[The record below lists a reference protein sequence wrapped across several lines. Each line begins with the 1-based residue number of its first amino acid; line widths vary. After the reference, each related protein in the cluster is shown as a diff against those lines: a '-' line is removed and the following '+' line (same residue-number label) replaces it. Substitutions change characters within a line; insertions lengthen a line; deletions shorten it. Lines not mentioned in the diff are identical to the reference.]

1 MTAQPLIPTDAIV
14 LHDNQVR
21 TTSLKVAEA
30 FGKRHDN
37 VIRKLQTIDCSQ
49 KFNELNF
56 EGIEYT
62 DGRGRQKPAFEMTK
76 DGFVFLVMGFTG
88 HKAAQVK
95 EAYIAAFNE
104 MAAQLYGGPIQG
116 LTPAQQREIQ
126 QIVSRLAQRPGN
138 TYASLYRGLKDH
150 FQVGTYKDIP
160 AERFGSAKAFL
171 MGVESIEGD
180 YEPAPPTLYHYPI
193 ETAKPRTMPLPQ
205 QAWLTH
211 EAVLDPGYGRPC
223 EKLLNELAANGHD
236 ISGAAQE
243 YKALYLLART
253 GSSIMHEMRDLA
265 DNALMRGL
273 NTWFGPRH

>member
-1 MTAQPLIPTDAIV
+1 MTAQSTTFDFHSHPVRVIDNTDHTWFVAADVAAALEYSEPSAMTRHLDDDEKGLSIV
-14 LHDNQVR
+14 QTPGGEQQLLAVNESGLYHAV
-21 TTSLKVAEA
+21 LKSRKPAAKEFRRWVTAEVLPA
-30 FGKRHDN
+30 
-37 VIRKLQTIDCSQ
+37 IRK
-49 KFNELNF
+49 
-56 EGIEYT
+56 
-62 DGRGRQKPAFEMTK
+62 
-76 DGFVFLVMGFTG
+76 TG
-88 HKAAQVK
+88 
-95 EAYIAAFNE
+95 AY
-104 MAAQLYGGPIQG
+104 MAPEG

-126 QIVSRLAQRPGN
+126 NIVSRLAHRPGN
-138 TYASLYRGLKDH
+138 TYASLYRSLKDH

-160 AERFGSAKAFL
+160 AERFDSAKAFL
-171 MGVESIEGD
+171 LGVESIEGD
-180 YEPAPPTLYHYPI
+180 YQPAPPTQYHYPL

-273 NTWFGPRH
+273 NTWFEPRH